1 MIGGRNE
8 PEFRTTAIINI
19 KNFSENLMSQTRIVL
34 DQSEI
39 PAHRYNIAAD
49 LKNQPSNPPSPP
61 PNPILEQEMS
71 ASKPGSRSR
80 NSAGIS
86 T

>member
-1 MIGGRNE
+1 VIGGRNE

-19 KNFSENLMSQTRIVL
+19 KNFSENLMSQTHTVL

-49 LKNQPSNPPSPP
+49 LRNPPSPP